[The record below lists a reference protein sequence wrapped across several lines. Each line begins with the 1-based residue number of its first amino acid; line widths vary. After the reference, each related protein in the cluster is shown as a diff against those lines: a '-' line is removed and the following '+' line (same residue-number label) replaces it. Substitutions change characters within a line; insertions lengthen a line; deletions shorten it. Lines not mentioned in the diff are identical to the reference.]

1 MPVHNTKIQ
10 MHNII
15 ALRDV
20 IDLQEKIAINQFPLT
35 LLLKIDF

>member
-1 MPVHNTKIQ
+1 ML
-10 MHNII
+10 NII
-15 ALRDV
+15 ALRDI